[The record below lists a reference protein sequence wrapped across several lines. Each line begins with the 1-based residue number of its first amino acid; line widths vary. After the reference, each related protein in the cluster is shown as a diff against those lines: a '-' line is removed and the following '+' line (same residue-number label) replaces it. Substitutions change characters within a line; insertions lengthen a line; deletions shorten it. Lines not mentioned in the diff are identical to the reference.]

1 MPPSGSAT
9 AAEFHKQLSLPVGGR
24 LFSEEQSHFPEALPE
39 ELPALPKSFSEGEL
53 KVEAGCH
60 PDGGTRVRAAPTK
73 PQGQG
78 QGQSTLDAWGKEGS
92 HATEMSSGQQRTG
105 EAFYSQKV
113 LTPTFS

>member
-1 MPPSGSAT
+1 MLGPGRSGDMRKPRVQR
-9 AAEFHKQLSLPVGGR
+9 EHDVQLI
-24 LFSEEQSHFPEALPE
+24 
-39 ELPALPKSFSEGEL
+39 
-53 KVEAGCH
+53 CH

-73 PQGQG
+73 PQGQGQG